1 MLTAVD
7 SLWAKVL
14 DLLNL
19 NLLPLPHK
27 DDVLTPSFLSQVST
41 GVTWVSRPHPRT
53 RLREF

>member
-27 DDVLTPSFLSQVST
+27 DDVLTPSLFSQVST
-41 GVTWVSRPHPRT
+41 GVT
-53 RLREF
+53 